1 MSRRTSIVEALAEK
15 LKVIDGTAPYK
26 SNLYDQAHAKL
37 VFWDQTSTF
46 PSVYAVAG
54 AEQREY
60 HPGNFAWGFLNV
72 ALKVYC
78 KGETAQKELED
89 LLEDIER
96 VINDNRVLK
105 YGPSVPAYTPPDPVP
120 PTVYEGETTEIL
132 ITSIIT
138 DEGLLDPYAVGEV
151 NLQVRYQIMI

>member
-1 MSRRTSIVEALAEK
+1 MSRRTSIVNAIVEK
-15 LKVIDGTAPYK
+15 LKIIDGTGDFK
-26 SNLYDQAHAKL
+26 TNLYDQAHAKL
-37 VFWDQTSTF
+37 VFWDSVATM

-60 HPGNFAWGFLNV
+60 LPGNFAWGFLNV

-96 VINDNRVLK
+96 VINANRVLQ

-151 NLQVRYQIMI
+151 NLQVRYQIVI